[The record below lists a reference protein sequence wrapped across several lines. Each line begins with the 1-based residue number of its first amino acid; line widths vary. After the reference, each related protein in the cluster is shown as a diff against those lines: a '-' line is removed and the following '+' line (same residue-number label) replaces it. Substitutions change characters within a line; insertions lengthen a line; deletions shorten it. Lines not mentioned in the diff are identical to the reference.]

1 MSDTLRVLVV
11 SNMYPSEA
19 NPHSGIF
26 VAREV
31 DALARAGV
39 EVTVEAIAGLR
50 GELDYFASRRRLA
63 RTITRTRA
71 QLAHAHFGYTLV
83 ATAFLGIPNVV
94 TLYGDDIN
102 GESTGRGGIT
112 LKSRVGVMVTRTLAR
127 RAERII
133 VQSDAMRH
141 RLPEALRDRSTIL
154 GSGVDDQHFSPG
166 SKAAARR
173 RLGLGA
179 DELVLAFVHS
189 GRQPTKRLDLAEA
202 TRAELEA
209 RGRATRLLVAEQVPA
224 DEIQWHYRAAD
235 ALLMTSD
242 LEGSPNCVKEAL
254 SCGTPVVSVAVGDV
268 PDLVTTPEQG
278 IIVERTPAA
287 LASGVETVVGRAPG
301 ERISLL
307 PSHLRVSTVARR
319 LIEIYRSV
327 LGRSD

>member
-1 MSDTLRVLVV
+1 VSETLRLLVV

-31 DALARAGV
+31 SALQRAGV
-39 EVTVEAIAGLR
+39 EVTVEPIAGPR
-50 GELDYFASRRRLA
+50 GELDYFGSQARLA
-63 RTITRTRA
+63 RTISRTRP
-71 QLAHAHFGYTLV
+71 QLLHSHFGYTLV
-83 ATAFLGIPNVV
+83 ATAFLGLPNIV

-112 LKSRVGVMVTRTLAR
+112 LKSRIGVMVTRKLAH

-133 VQSDAMRH
+133 LQSDAMRH
-141 RLPEALRDRSTIL
+141 RLPGSLRPRSIVL
-154 GSGVDDQHFSPG
+154 GSGVDDLHFSPAP
-166 SKAAARR
+166 KPEARR
-173 RLGLGA
+173 RLGLGP
-179 DELVLAFVHS
+179 DELVLVFVHS
-189 GRQPTKRLDLAEA
+189 GRQPTKRLDLALA

-254 SCGTPVVSVAVGDV
+254 ACGTPVVSVAVGDV
-268 PDLVTTPEQG
+268 PDLVTSPEQG

-287 LASGVETVVGRAPG
+287 LASGVETVVTRAPA
-301 ERISLL
+301 ERVSLL
-307 PSHLRVSTVARR
+307 PSHLRVSSVAGR

-327 LGRSD
+327 LDRSD